1 MLDAIFFCRRGDH
14 AWRFIVGIEEKTS
27 NSAMPSFEEGRRA
40 DLPMQRY
47 RKRRRGGEVRYSLTG
62 SDSPQLF
69 VKGC

>member
-40 DLPMQRY
+40 DL
-47 RKRRRGGEVRYSLTG
+47 TT
-62 SDSPQLF
+62 
-69 VKGC
+69 